1 MVGLSHRLWWA
12 VPAGRP
18 TFCAGFVV
26 SVCGGAGPSVTSFI
40 RLVLSLC
47 DSADLPQTDHG
58 PFEPVLAKSLS
69 CQLFPASPE
78 TVAELAPLE
87 AVPSVEVP
95 ETLLLPCAA
104 RRLGRLWLGL
114 SMAHLILR
122 TFGGCAVLDTFGS
135 QRLLGPCG

>member
-1 MVGLSHRLWWA
+1 MRWGLRS
-12 VPAGRP
+12 
-18 TFCAGFVV
+18 
-26 SVCGGAGPSVTSFI
+26 SVTSFV

-47 DSADLPQTDHG
+47 NPADLLQTDHG